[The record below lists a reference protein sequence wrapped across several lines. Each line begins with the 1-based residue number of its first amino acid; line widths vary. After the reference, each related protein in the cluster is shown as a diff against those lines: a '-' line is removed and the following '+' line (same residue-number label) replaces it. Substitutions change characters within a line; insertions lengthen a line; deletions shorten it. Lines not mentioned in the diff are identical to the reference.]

1 MRARSNEEDVPLPE
15 DLCQSLAER
24 GVQALDETTLR
35 RELERR
41 VPGYNLFRLTPAAS
55 RRWKCRYRLLLEAG
69 YFDGHSVAE
78 VYGRALLAA
87 LTPAP
92 AATDALTPPA
102 PPRQ

>member
-1 MRARSNEEDVPLPE
+1 MPTMSSEGDAPFPE
-15 DLCQSLAER
+15 DLSRALAGR
-24 GVQALDETTLR
+24 GVEAHDEVSLR

-41 VPGYNLFRLTPAAS
+41 VPGYNLFRLTPAAA

-69 YFDGHSVAE
+69 YFDGQSAAE

-87 LTPAP
+87 ITP
-92 AATDALTPPA
+92 AATDAPTPQE

>member
-1 MRARSNEEDVPLPE
+1 MTVSLGDGDAPFPE
-15 DLCQSLAER
+15 DLSRALAER
-24 GVQALDETTLR
+24 GMQALDEVSLR

-41 VPGYNLFRLTPAAS
+41 VPGYNLFRLTPAAA

-69 YFDGHSVAE
+69 YFDGQSAAE

-87 LTPAP
+87 LTPA
-92 AATDALTPPA
+92 ATDAPTPQA